1 MIIIDDSRVALGRLP
16 QRKLEK
22 AFNRNRSRFGES
34 RKSIVSPLSRWHEID
49 RSTAPVTAVGS
60 EEARDLTNTLAS
72 VRRSNC
78 TCSFPACSFHED
90 SLPGGRARR

>member
-1 MIIIDDSRVALGRLP
+1 MIIIDDLREALGRLP

-22 AFNRNRSRFGES
+22 AFNCNRSRFGQS
-34 RKSIVSPLSRWHEID
+34 RKSIVSPLRWHDID